1 MDCINKSSELC
12 SKLLVVKSFIFS
24 PLVFVDR
31 RKLPTATDHYR
42 SGNGYYYSTFIHCTN
57 SDFLIGWFVPRDPG
71 LWRNNLLD
79 VIIVV

>member
-1 MDCINKSSELC
+1 MLKRFHVEKDGNRSSFEMLYAHAIYENTAI
-12 SKLLVVKSFIFS
+12 SMVIIQRIFER
-24 PLVFVDR
+24 FT
-31 RKLPTATDHYR
+31 K
-42 SGNGYYYSTFIHCTN
+42 YYYSTFIYCTN

>member
-1 MDCINKSSELC
+1 MKSTLIATKYYFVYLYKHLPNKKKSNLFTTQKENVLPFISSCIT
-12 SKLLVVKSFIFS
+12 I
-24 PLVFVDR
+24 
-31 RKLPTATDHYR
+31 
-42 SGNGYYYSTFIHCTN
+42 YYSTFIHCTN